1 MLDKVVNIAT
11 SSAFLATS
19 AASANYVPRYT
30 DKLVKL
36 QAQKR
41 EQLIKRRLSLNN
53 IPQFFI
59 ASLAQKSL
67 KRLR

>member
-1 MLDKVVNIAT
+1 MLDKIINITT
-11 SSAFLATS
+11 SSAFIATS
-19 AASANYVPRYT
+19 LAGANYVPRYT

-36 QAQKR
+36 QVQKR
-41 EQLIKRRLSLNN
+41 EQLVKRRLSLTN

-67 KRLR
+67 KHLK